1 MRLSFVV
8 RKVVGKMF
16 ERYCVCDISFLYF
29 VHANLI
35 FYAMIVTSGTW
46 VRDTRARNGAWSASI
61 V

>member
-1 MRLSFVV
+1 M
-8 RKVVGKMF
+8 GKMF
-16 ERYCVCDISFLYF
+16 EWYCVCVISFLYF
-29 VHANLI
+29 VRANLI